1 MRFLAKSLMGK
12 LVLLFLLIALIPV
25 AIVGYL
31 SYRTAKS
38 ALQEAS
44 LGKLSTSRDQT
55 REKIIAA
62 VRQAFGDIEYPRINS
77 RGPYGLPV
85 PRVRGV
91 RHATRSGQS
100 QHRSNLLSIP

>member
-25 AIVGYL
+25 AIVGCL
-31 SYRTAKS
+31 SYLTAKS

-44 LGKLSTSRDQT
+44 LGKLSASRDQA

-62 VRQAFGDIEYPRINS
+62 VRQAFGDIEYSRINS

-85 PRVRGV
+85 PEVRGV
-91 RHATRSGQS
+91 RRATRSGES